1 MDNSEILKS
10 IIANRRTVKPAAYN
24 GIQIEKSVVEEI
36 LESANW
42 APTHGYTEPWRFV
55 VYSGESLKQL
65 GAFLADNDQPN
76 KDAED
81 FNETR
86 YNRLSEMPSL
96 ASHVIGIAMRRGDN
110 PKIPEVEEVCAVAMA
125 VQNMWLT
132 AHALN
137 IAAYWSTGG
146 VAFSDALRDYFGFD
160 SQHHAMGFFYLGLT
174 DTEALMGRRI
184 TSIENKTVWK

>member
-1 MDNSEILKS
+1 MTKTEMLSDLIE
-10 IIANRRTVKPAAYN
+10 NRRTVKPAAYN
-24 GIQIEKSVVEEI
+24 GKNLDKSVVEKI

-55 VYSGESLKQL
+55 VYSGDSLIEL
-65 GAFLADNDQPN
+65 GAFLAHLDQPD
-76 KDAED
+76 KTIKD

-86 YNRLSEMPSL
+86 YKRLLAQPSL

-110 PKIPEVEEVCAVAMA
+110 PKIPELEEVCAVAMA

-137 IAAYWSTGG
+137 VAAYWSTGG
-146 VAFSDALRDYFGFD
+146 LAYTDELRDYFGFD
-160 SQHHAMGFFYLGLT
+160 AQHHAMGFFYLGLT
-174 DTEALMGRRI
+174 DAEPLKGRRI
-184 TSIENKTVWK
+184 SSIESKTVWK